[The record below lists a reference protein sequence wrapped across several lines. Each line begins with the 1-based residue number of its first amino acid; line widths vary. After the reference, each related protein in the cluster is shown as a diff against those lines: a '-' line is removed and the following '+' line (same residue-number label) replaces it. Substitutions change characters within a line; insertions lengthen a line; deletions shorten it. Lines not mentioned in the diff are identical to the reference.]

1 MVEVETKISHPAT
14 SKVLEEIKDADIRT
28 VESITF
34 ARALLGLNV
43 KFSRFVVQRKGVDVN
58 LMLGTD

>member
-1 MVEVETKISHPAT
+1 
-14 SKVLEEIKDADIRT
+14 

-43 KFSRFVVQRKGVDVN
+43 KLSRFVVQRKDMNVN
-58 LMLGTD
+58 LTISTE